1 MINLIPAEAKK
12 HLLREYWMRSV
23 TVWFFLWSFAL
34 LLGITLL
41 VPSYVLLNLQVKA
54 YSETAQT
61 ANEKNANFEAV
72 AKELESASKT
82 AAALSEQLVR
92 PSMTEYLTLL
102 KSLESTNVN
111 VARISFSREGDVVG
125 EMTVSGVADSRQALA
140 DFRNRMLDSDLIESV
155 NLPIS
160 NLAKDKEIPFELT
173 VTLVK
178 PKTP

>member
-82 AAALSEQLVR
+82 AATLSEQLVR

-102 KSLESTNVN
+102 KNLESTNVN

>member
-82 AAALSEQLVR
+82 AATLSEQLVR

-178 PKTP
+178 TKTP

>member
-82 AAALSEQLVR
+82 AATLSEQLVR